1 MASKSGLG
9 SEAASVAAPGRQTI
23 TDLPMRSGRRRG
35 AGRRRALDAGAG
47 GILAAR
53 VLAGPRGASDRPGA
67 SSRSS
72 FPPFR
77 LNDWPELGVRG
88 KSRRRRAARAMRRL
102 LSGPR
107 FACRLSS
114 DSGRGA
120 GAEKRAAER
129 HRFALPSAIFPFSSA
144 LFGIVL
150 GAPAHVAK
158 NRRAIARRRP
168 SPRRPSIQ
176 RKFLK
181 AAFEAPNCA
190 APGVRNMAA
199 GPAPAPRFDGVFGQ
213 RRNLH
218 ASCKPFPLPP
228 PPPPKKKK
236 EGAGAARHRPDARTG
251 ARNRGKNRWERSP
264 IPARPG
270 PQRRLRLQFWSS

>member
-1 MASKSGLG
+1 
-9 SEAASVAAPGRQTI
+9 
-23 TDLPMRSGRRRG
+23 MRSGRRRS

-47 GILAAR
+47 RILAAR

-102 LSGPR
+102 LGRPS

-120 GAEKRAAER
+120 EAEKRAAER

-218 ASCKPFPLPP
+218 VSCRPFPLLS
-228 PPPPKKKK
+228 PKKR
-236 EGAGAARHRPDARTG
+236 GAGAARHRPDARTG
-251 ARNRGKNRWERSP
+251 ARNRGKTDGREVRFRPAPGPNA
-264 IPARPG
+264 ARPFNFG
-270 PQRRLRLQFWSS
+270 HPSRRGLT

>member
-1 MASKSGLG
+1 
-9 SEAASVAAPGRQTI
+9 
-23 TDLPMRSGRRRG
+23 
-35 AGRRRALDAGAG
+35 
-47 GILAAR
+47 
-53 VLAGPRGASDRPGA
+53 
-67 SSRSS
+67 
-72 FPPFR
+72 
-77 LNDWPELGVRG
+77 
-88 KSRRRRAARAMRRL
+88 MRRL
-102 LSGPR
+102 LGRPS

-218 ASCKPFPLPP
+218 VSCRPFPLLS
-228 PPPPKKKK
+228 PKKR
-236 EGAGAARHRPDARTG
+236 GAGAARHRPDARTG
-251 ARNRGKNRWERSP
+251 ARNRGKNRWARSP

-270 PQRRLRLQFWSS
+270 PQRRPPLQFWAS

>member
-1 MASKSGLG
+1 
-9 SEAASVAAPGRQTI
+9 
-23 TDLPMRSGRRRG
+23 
-35 AGRRRALDAGAG
+35 
-47 GILAAR
+47 
-53 VLAGPRGASDRPGA
+53 
-67 SSRSS
+67 
-72 FPPFR
+72 
-77 LNDWPELGVRG
+77 
-88 KSRRRRAARAMRRL
+88 MRRL

-114 DSGRGA
+114 DNWRRA

-168 SPRRPSIQ
+168 SPRRPPIQ

-199 GPAPAPRFDGVFGQ
+199 GPAPALRFDGVFGQ
-213 RRNLH
+213 WRNLH
-218 ASCKPFPLPP
+218 ASCKPFPLSPP
-228 PPPPKKKK
+228 PKKK

-251 ARNRGKNRWERSP
+251 ARNRGKKPMGTKSDSGPPRAP
-264 IPARPG
+264 TPPAPSILG
-270 PQRRLRLQFWSS
+270 ILAAGA

>member
-1 MASKSGLG
+1 MRLESWRAR
-9 SEAASVAAPGRQTI
+9 AAQAIARAP
-23 TDLPMRSGRRRG
+23 LP
-35 AGRRRALDAGAG
+35 AL
-47 GILAAR
+47 L
-53 VLAGPRGASDRPGA
+53 
-67 SSRSS
+67 

-88 KSRRRRAARAMRRL
+88 KSRRRRAARAKRRL

-107 FACRLSS
+107 FAC
-114 DSGRGA
+114 SGRGA

-150 GAPAHVAK
+150 GALAHVAK

-168 SPRRPSIQ
+168 SPRRPPIQ

-213 RRNLH
+213 WRNLH
-218 ASCKPFPLPP
+218 ASCKPFPLSPP
-228 PPPPKKKK
+228 PPQKKKR
-236 EGAGAARHRPDARTG
+236 GRGRRAIDRTRGPARETG
-251 ARNRGKNRWERSP
+251 GKNRWARSP

-270 PQRRLRLQFWSS
+270 PQRRLRLQFWAS